1 MANGSV
7 TLADWGRLVLRVS
20 IGGCMLF
27 HGLNKLL
34 GPGVASIVSLLD
46 GKGLPEFLAYGVYL
60 GEVVAPILIIVGVYT
75 RPAAVV
81 LAFTMAMAIFLAH
94 SGEIFSLGA
103 HGAWGLETPALF
115 LLGGVAI
122 AMLGGGKLGFGKHG

>member
-1 MANGSV
+1 M
-7 TLADWGRLVLRVS
+7 
-20 IGGCMLF
+20 